1 MYLCLLPPKLYPE
14 NALVRSLQQIL
25 HNQNSLNSRLHFPIC
40 CLEAQ
45 MVKNLPATRETW
57 DRSLVWEDAL
67 KEGMATYSS
76 ILAWRIPKDGGAWRA
91 TYSPWACKELDK
103 TELLSTK
110 QPDCEEIYFGVR

>member
-14 NALVRSLQQIL
+14 NALVRSLQQIP

-57 DRSLVWEDAL
+57 D
-67 KEGMATYSS
+67 
-76 ILAWRIPKDGGAWRA
+76 
-91 TYSPWACKELDK
+91 
-103 TELLSTK
+103 
-110 QPDCEEIYFGVR
+110 

>member
-1 MYLCLLPPKLYPE
+1 
-14 NALVRSLQQIL
+14 
-25 HNQNSLNSRLHFPIC
+25 
-40 CLEAQ
+40 

-91 TYSPWACKELDK
+91 TSSPWACKELDK